1 MSRLKKALCL
11 FLSVVFLFQL
21 LPVTALAAD
30 GDASYT
36 NESAQPV
43 DMSDAVAADEI
54 AVLGEDTSLREEF
67 TKQYTL
73 ENGAKMAVVYPS
85 AVHYEENGA
94 WQDIDN
100 RLNETTASYTV
111 TAHAGVP
118 TGAVVSE
125 EQGGGIT
132 DAAGTASADAA
143 LDYSE
148 TLDITEPALRNAAGA
163 LSVTFPTSLTDT
175 NRIAVT
181 HRGYTLYFR
190 PDGASSSSAVSSA
203 PETPAGANA
212 RMTAVHTE
220 SSVTYAGVY
229 GGADI
234 RYDLQSNSL
243 KESYILQSLASTS
256 EVYSS
261 TIAAPGLTPK
271 LHEDGSIDFTDEN
284 GEIIFY
290 IPPSYLYDADGL
302 IGNVAVELYTL
313 NTGEYA
319 MVCRPDHDWLSDS
332 ARSWPV
338 TLDPTIYTM
347 LSTSSF
353 EDCYVKDNSPGRAYP
368 STINLI
374 VGNAGTSGVCR
385 AYIRIN
391 DLPSIGSSDVIV
403 SAKLHYYCE
412 FSSKVSGT
420 VESSIYQ
427 VTAPE
432 WVDYNGIYWNGQ
444 PACDE
449 TALDF
454 KLNNNRRMGYNIFDI
469 TRAARGWYAG
479 ELNNG
484 LMIKSM
490 DESTYC
496 WYYYYAKEN
505 SGNNRYPKLEIF
517 YINTSGLEECWD
529 YTSQSLG
536 RAGTAYVQDFSG
548 NYLLSRTDMG
558 YGGSRMSAAPGFCY
572 SLAARANDIGYGYGW
587 RSNYAQSIEACTVSG
602 TSYYRWTDGDGT
614 EKYFAS
620 ANGVWKDELGYGY
633 TLTVSD
639 SGYTIT
645 DKKSNTME
653 FSSAGQLAAVKDAY
667 GNAISITSDGSRVTA
682 LTDGAGRHY
691 AFAYSDGRLTQLTY
705 TGAGS
710 DAIETVT
717 YAYTAAGDLASVT
730 YHDGESVTYAWDGA
744 HIMTSASDI
753 ENADGSRDTLSVS
766 CSSASPARTTALS
779 YNSRNT
785 SVTSLTFAYGDNTTK
800 VTDNLGRY
808 VIYQFNNFGNT
819 TAVYNS
825 AGQALYGRYAQDESA
840 SNRANQ
846 LLSSSRL
853 QSAYRTG
860 DTSSVTVQ
868 IGDTSETISLVD
880 HVNLLSNG
888 DISADISGTW
898 TGTATTGTDGAVNVE
913 NAAGETRGG
922 LDTNALHLTGK
933 GMISKRYTQTVTVS
947 GTAGDI
953 FTFGGWAKAA
963 TVPLD
968 SASME
973 NRTDYP
979 RRAGIAVTLYNGTT
993 AAGTSYVPV
1002 NEDVHYWQFLS
1013 GKLTATG
1020 DYTSVEYAF
1029 VYENNGNEAWFDG
1042 AQLFREPFDY
1052 VYTYDDDGNLTSV
1065 KNPDGT
1071 TTTYTYVE
1079 GTSDVASITMPGGGQ
1094 YSYTYNDNHQLTRSI
1109 TATGL
1114 QTDYGYDAYGNSTSV
1129 TIRPQN
1135 DTGAAIRSDST
1146 YTADGNM
1153 LASTTGGD
1161 RNTVTYSNDTDRSL
1175 VTAVTDAKN
1184 AVTSY
1189 SYDSMRRQTGVTG
1202 ADGSSVS
1209 SVYAD
1214 DYLTSLSHSGG
1225 DSSTT
1230 YNFSYGVAGL
1240 STAVKIGETW
1250 TLVSN
1255 DYNSGAWTLAQQLYG
1270 NGLWWKYD
1278 YDAQTDDLLRRYT
1291 NLSDSTGTGYAYTY
1305 DSRGQISKI
1314 EKKSLTLEN
1323 GTITGETLLTAE
1335 YYGYDAMDRL
1345 TRIVVTDGTNLIS
1358 DIVWTYDAD
1367 QNVTAITTRVNNNGT
1382 LRTDTYAYSYDD
1394 DHRPTN
1400 TTYGS
1405 VSESIAY
1412 DGYSRVTGKTVQS
1425 SGNTVL
1431 STSYAYRDID
1441 AEHTTTQVSSLTSSF
1456 GGNTVSHSYTYDANG
1471 NILSDGTTTYA
1482 YDSLNQLVWE
1492 YNTAAGKAWN
1502 YAYDLGGNILSKT
1515 GYDYADGQTSN
1526 PVTISYTYGD
1536 AVWRDL
1542 LTVYNGEAIT
1552 YDGIGNPTSYRGWGM
1567 SWQGGRQLASMQKDG
1582 TTLSFSYNDAGL
1594 RTEKTVN
1601 GATRR
1606 YIWNSSQLMAD
1617 VGASD
1622 AFYFHYSSGGELI
1635 GYTYKTADA
1644 ETECILVKNQQGD
1657 VERVISADG
1666 TILASY
1672 TYDAWGNVLTA
1683 EGSLA
1688 ASNPIRYRGYYF
1700 DTETSLYYLQSRYYD
1715 PTVGRFIN
1723 ADNYATTYKTS
1734 TGANM
1739 FAYCMNSPVKGKD
1752 DGGDIGWNI
1761 VVGAIVGAVVG
1772 AATTAIQTY
1781 KETGKVDVG
1790 QTIVSGVVGAV
1801 SGGFAASGLGM
1812 ITQAA
1817 ISAGATFLGDVAG
1830 QVLKKEE
1837 KIDYKKALY
1846 NGALAGGLS
1855 LVGSALGSVTSAF
1868 HSMKGNSLLATGRDK
1883 MLTGYARRAVGQ
1895 SHSKLIAQG
1904 RNLVSAG
1911 ISYIKSGR
1919 AISSVTGTLLTWGA
1933 YQEYSRE

>member
-1 MSRLKKALCL
+1 
-11 FLSVVFLFQL
+11 
-21 LPVTALAAD
+21 
-30 GDASYT
+30 
-36 NESAQPV
+36 
-43 DMSDAVAADEI
+43 
-54 AVLGEDTSLREEF
+54 
-67 TKQYTL
+67 
-73 ENGAKMAVVYPS
+73 
-85 AVHYEENGA
+85 
-94 WQDIDN
+94 
-100 RLNETTASYTV
+100 
-111 TAHAGVP
+111 
-118 TGAVVSE
+118 
-125 EQGGGIT
+125 
-132 DAAGTASADAA
+132 
-143 LDYSE
+143 
-148 TLDITEPALRNAAGA
+148 
-163 LSVTFPTSLTDT
+163 
-175 NRIAVT
+175 
-181 HRGYTLYFR
+181 
-190 PDGASSSSAVSSA
+190 
-203 PETPAGANA
+203 
-212 RMTAVHTE
+212 
-220 SSVTYAGVY
+220 
-229 GGADI
+229 
-234 RYDLQSNSL
+234 
-243 KESYILQSLASTS
+243 
-256 EVYSS
+256 
-261 TIAAPGLTPK
+261 
-271 LHEDGSIDFTDEN
+271 
-284 GEIIFY
+284 
-290 IPPSYLYDADGL
+290 
-302 IGNVAVELYTL
+302 
-313 NTGEYA
+313 
-319 MVCRPDHDWLSDS
+319 MV
-332 ARSWPV
+332 
-338 TLDPTIYTM
+338 
-347 LSTSSF
+347 
-353 EDCYVKDNSPGRAYP
+353 
-368 STINLI
+368 
-374 VGNAGTSGVCR
+374 
-385 AYIRIN
+385 
-391 DLPSIGSSDVIV
+391 
-403 SAKLHYYCE
+403 
-412 FSSKVSGT
+412 
-420 VESSIYQ
+420 
-427 VTAPE
+427 
-432 WVDYNGIYWNGQ
+432 
-444 PACDE
+444 
-449 TALDF
+449 
-454 KLNNNRRMGYNIFDI
+454 
-469 TRAARGWYAG
+469 
-479 ELNNG
+479 
-484 LMIKSM
+484 
-490 DESTYC
+490 
-496 WYYYYAKEN
+496 
-505 SGNNRYPKLEIF
+505 
-517 YINTSGLEECWD
+517 
-529 YTSQSLG
+529 
-536 RAGTAYVQDFSG
+536 
-548 NYLLSRTDMG
+548 
-558 YGGSRMSAAPGFCY
+558 
-572 SLAARANDIGYGYGW
+572 
-587 RSNYAQSIEACTVSG
+587 
-602 TSYYRWTDGDGT
+602 
-614 EKYFAS
+614 
-620 ANGVWKDELGYGY
+620 
-633 TLTVSD
+633 
-639 SGYTIT
+639 
-645 DKKSNTME
+645 
-653 FSSAGQLAAVKDAY
+653 
-667 GNAISITSDGSRVTA
+667 
-682 LTDGAGRHY
+682 
-691 AFAYSDGRLTQLTY
+691 
-705 TGAGS
+705 
-710 DAIETVT
+710 
-717 YAYTAAGDLASVT
+717 
-730 YHDGESVTYAWDGA
+730 
-744 HIMTSASDI
+744 
-753 ENADGSRDTLSVS
+753 
-766 CSSASPARTTALS
+766 
-779 YNSRNT
+779 
-785 SVTSLTFAYGDNTTK
+785 
-800 VTDNLGRY
+800 
-808 VIYQFNNFGNT
+808 
-819 TAVYNS
+819 
-825 AGQALYGRYAQDESA
+825 
-840 SNRANQ
+840 
-846 LLSSSRL
+846 
-853 QSAYRTG
+853 
-860 DTSSVTVQ
+860 
-868 IGDTSETISLVD
+868 
-880 HVNLLSNG
+880 
-888 DISADISGTW
+888 
-898 TGTATTGTDGAVNVE
+898 
-913 NAAGETRGG
+913 
-922 LDTNALHLTGK
+922 
-933 GMISKRYTQTVTVS
+933 SKRYTQTVTVS

-963 TVPLD
+963 TVALD

-973 NRTDYP
+973 TRTDYP

-1291 NLSDSTGTGYAYTY
+1291 NLSDTGGIGYAYTY

-1345 TRIVVTDGTNLIS
+1345 TRIVMTDGTNLIS
-1358 DIVWTYDAD
+1358 DIAWTYDAD
-1367 QNVTAITTRVNNNGT
+1367 QNVTAITTRVNNNGA

-1405 VSESIAY
+1405 VSESITY

-1425 SGNTVL
+1425 GGSTVL
-1431 STSYAYRDID
+1431 ATSYAYRDID
-1441 AEHTTTQVSSLTSSF
+1441 AEHTTTQVSSLMSTF

-1515 GYDYADGQTSN
+1515 EYDYADGQTSN
-1526 PVTISYTYGD
+1526 PVTVSYTYGD

-1542 LTVYNGEAIT
+1542 LTAYNGEAIT

-1567 SWQGGRQLASMQKDG
+1567 TWQGGRQLASMQKDG

-1601 GATRR
+1601 GSTRR

-1635 GYTYKTADA
+1635 GYTYKTAEA

-1657 VERVISADG
+1657 VEKVISADG

-1672 TYDAWGNVLTA
+1672 TYDAWGNVLTS

-1688 ASNPIRYRGYYF
+1688 TANPIRYRGYYF

-1715 PTVGRFIN
+1715 PAIGRFIN

-1739 FAYCMNSPVKGKD
+1739 FAYCLTNPANCKD
-1752 DGGDIGWNI
+1752 DGGELANWLIG
-1761 VVGAIVGAVVG
+1761 
-1772 AATTAIQTY
+1772 
-1781 KETGKVDVG
+1781 
-1790 QTIVSGVVGAV
+1790 GVVGAV
-1801 SGGFAASGLGM
+1801 
-1812 ITQAA
+1812 
-1817 ISAGATFLGDVAG
+1817 AGIVG
-1830 QVLKKEE
+1830 QVLSDAATSLLTGKVTVSNWQT
-1837 KIDYKKALY
+1837 YA
-1846 NGALAGGLS
+1846 GAAVGGAAGGI
-1855 LVGSALGSVTSAF
+1855 V
-1868 HSMKGNSLLATGRDK
+1868 LAT
-1883 MLTGYARRAVGQ
+1883 TGNVNAANAVTGAVTTGVGQ
-1895 SHSKLIAQG
+1895 SLEKLTIKGYKKTWAEIGANAVADGAVSYTLGKIPGFKGTTAG
-1904 RNLVSAG
+1904 RNSWSAV
-1911 ISYIKSGR
+1911 YKSGLTKLR
-1919 AISSVTGTLLTWGA
+1919 NGTVARMSGKVVSKGLGSSIISGFALDAYYGLKQYGYDKVKEILT
-1933 YQEYSRE
+1933 SP

>member
-1 MSRLKKALCL
+1 M
-11 FLSVVFLFQL
+11 
-21 LPVTALAAD
+21 
-30 GDASYT
+30 
-36 NESAQPV
+36 
-43 DMSDAVAADEI
+43 
-54 AVLGEDTSLREEF
+54 
-67 TKQYTL
+67 
-73 ENGAKMAVVYPS
+73 
-85 AVHYEENGA
+85 
-94 WQDIDN
+94 
-100 RLNETTASYTV
+100 
-111 TAHAGVP
+111 
-118 TGAVVSE
+118 
-125 EQGGGIT
+125 
-132 DAAGTASADAA
+132 
-143 LDYSE
+143 
-148 TLDITEPALRNAAGA
+148 
-163 LSVTFPTSLTDT
+163 
-175 NRIAVT
+175 
-181 HRGYTLYFR
+181 
-190 PDGASSSSAVSSA
+190 
-203 PETPAGANA
+203 
-212 RMTAVHTE
+212 
-220 SSVTYAGVY
+220 
-229 GGADI
+229 
-234 RYDLQSNSL
+234 
-243 KESYILQSLASTS
+243 
-256 EVYSS
+256 
-261 TIAAPGLTPK
+261 
-271 LHEDGSIDFTDEN
+271 
-284 GEIIFY
+284 
-290 IPPSYLYDADGL
+290 
-302 IGNVAVELYTL
+302 
-313 NTGEYA
+313 
-319 MVCRPDHDWLSDS
+319 
-332 ARSWPV
+332 
-338 TLDPTIYTM
+338 
-347 LSTSSF
+347 
-353 EDCYVKDNSPGRAYP
+353 
-368 STINLI
+368 
-374 VGNAGTSGVCR
+374 
-385 AYIRIN
+385 
-391 DLPSIGSSDVIV
+391 
-403 SAKLHYYCE
+403 
-412 FSSKVSGT
+412 
-420 VESSIYQ
+420 
-427 VTAPE
+427 
-432 WVDYNGIYWNGQ
+432 
-444 PACDE
+444 
-449 TALDF
+449 
-454 KLNNNRRMGYNIFDI
+454 
-469 TRAARGWYAG
+469 
-479 ELNNG
+479 
-484 LMIKSM
+484 
-490 DESTYC
+490 
-496 WYYYYAKEN
+496 
-505 SGNNRYPKLEIF
+505 
-517 YINTSGLEECWD
+517 
-529 YTSQSLG
+529 
-536 RAGTAYVQDFSG
+536 
-548 NYLLSRTDMG
+548 
-558 YGGSRMSAAPGFCY
+558 
-572 SLAARANDIGYGYGW
+572 
-587 RSNYAQSIEACTVSG
+587 
-602 TSYYRWTDGDGT
+602 
-614 EKYFAS
+614 
-620 ANGVWKDELGYGY
+620 
-633 TLTVSD
+633 
-639 SGYTIT
+639 
-645 DKKSNTME
+645 
-653 FSSAGQLAAVKDAY
+653 
-667 GNAISITSDGSRVTA
+667 
-682 LTDGAGRHY
+682 
-691 AFAYSDGRLTQLTY
+691 
-705 TGAGS
+705 
-710 DAIETVT
+710 
-717 YAYTAAGDLASVT
+717 
-730 YHDGESVTYAWDGA
+730 
-744 HIMTSASDI
+744 
-753 ENADGSRDTLSVS
+753 
-766 CSSASPARTTALS
+766 
-779 YNSRNT
+779 
-785 SVTSLTFAYGDNTTK
+785 
-800 VTDNLGRY
+800 
-808 VIYQFNNFGNT
+808 
-819 TAVYNS
+819 
-825 AGQALYGRYAQDESA
+825 
-840 SNRANQ
+840 
-846 LLSSSRL
+846 
-853 QSAYRTG
+853 
-860 DTSSVTVQ
+860 
-868 IGDTSETISLVD
+868 
-880 HVNLLSNG
+880 
-888 DISADISGTW
+888 
-898 TGTATTGTDGAVNVE
+898 
-913 NAAGETRGG
+913 
-922 LDTNALHLTGK
+922 
-933 GMISKRYTQTVTVS
+933 
-947 GTAGDI
+947 
-953 FTFGGWAKAA
+953 
-963 TVPLD
+963 
-968 SASME
+968 
-973 NRTDYP
+973 
-979 RRAGIAVTLYNGTT
+979 
-993 AAGTSYVPV
+993 
-1002 NEDVHYWQFLS
+1002 
-1013 GKLTATG
+1013 
-1020 DYTSVEYAF
+1020 
-1029 VYENNGNEAWFDG
+1029 
-1042 AQLFREPFDY
+1042 
-1052 VYTYDDDGNLTSV
+1052 YTYDDDGNLTSV